1 MKPYVVKQGDYLTKL
16 SHRMGFSAK
25 DVWSHPKNAELKKLR
40 GDGEIL
46 CAGDILHVPDEP
58 KKRLPLEAETSN
70 RYEARVPRLPVRLVL
85 AIDGEPLA
93 GERYRVEGIGDD
105 EEKVTDGEGA
115 ATFEVDV
122 HIRAVTVVLLDRKM
136 RCRMMVG
143 DLDPVSEPSGARM
156 RLTNLGFYDPAVAGE
171 DQYEAH
177 QDGALRAA
185 LVAFQRA
192 KGLEVTGE
200 LDETTRAELVAQNGA

>member
-16 SHRMGFSAK
+16 AHRLGFSAK
-25 DVWSHPKNAELKKLR
+25 EVWNHPKNAELAALR
-40 GDGEIL
+40 GDGEML
-46 CAGDILHVPDEP
+46 CAGDILYVPDEP
-58 KKRLPLEAETSN
+58 RPRLPFDAETTN
-70 RYEARVPRLPVRLVL
+70 RYEARVPRMPVRLVL

-105 EEKVTDGEGA
+105 SERVTDAEGA

-122 HIRAVTVVLLDRKM
+122 HTRAVTIALLDRNQ
-136 RCRMMVG
+136 RCRMLVG

-156 RLTNLGFYDPAVAGE
+156 RLTNLGVYGPSVAGE

-177 QDGALRAA
+177 EDGALRAA
-185 LVAFQRA
+185 LIAFQRGR
-192 KGLEVTGE
+192 GLETSGE
-200 LDETTRAELVAQNGA
+200 LDEATQSALVEAHGA